1 MTLNTLA
8 VANQIVVVLQALSGP
23 ALGNVQIGV
32 PEHAGARVEAYVT
45 IGSQPMVKKN
55 TGTVQRSAHY
65 FVTFAYRLDAG
76 NVTTAET
83 DLMALVDNFQAAL
96 NADLTL
102 AHTCDGIDIDTGLA
116 DAPDYRMFA
125 GKEYREYPC
134 IIIARQT
141 GAFNPAP

>member
-1 MTLNTLA
+1 MRRRSSESDPSPATKARRIDSLFSARASA
-8 VANQIVVVLQALSGP
+8 V
-23 ALGNVQIGV
+23 
-32 PEHAGARVEAYVT
+32 
-45 IGSQPMVKKN
+45 
-55 TGTVQRSAHY
+55 
-65 FVTFAYRLDAG
+65 AG